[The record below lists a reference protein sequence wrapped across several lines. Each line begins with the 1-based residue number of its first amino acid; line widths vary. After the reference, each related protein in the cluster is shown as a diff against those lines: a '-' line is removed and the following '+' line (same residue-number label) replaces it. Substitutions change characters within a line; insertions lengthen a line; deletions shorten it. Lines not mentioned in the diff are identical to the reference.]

1 VHPTIYT
8 LHDYDHN
15 EQGNTLTSISK
26 LLSTTEYSGYPIV
39 KSLESMQVYVAGC
52 GVKGLPAGR

>member
-1 VHPTIYT
+1 MIQKFLSLEYGPSS
-8 LHDYDHN
+8 

-39 KSLESMQVYVAGC
+39 KSLESMQALLLHLAPSTLDP
-52 GVKGLPAGR
+52 KP

>member
-1 VHPTIYT
+1 MNNFIFD
-8 LHDYDHN
+8 HDCRD

-39 KSLESMQVYVAGC
+39 KSLESMQALLLHLAPSTLDP
-52 GVKGLPAGR
+52 KP